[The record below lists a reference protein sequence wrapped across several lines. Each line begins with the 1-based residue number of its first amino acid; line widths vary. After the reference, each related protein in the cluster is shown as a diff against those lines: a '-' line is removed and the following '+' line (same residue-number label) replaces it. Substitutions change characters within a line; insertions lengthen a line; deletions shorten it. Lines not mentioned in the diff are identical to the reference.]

1 MNRIFTLGLFMVCV
15 LSISAQNQKTNTTR
29 SAKDTVTL
37 REIIVKSSKPITR
50 LEGDGIVTTVNGTPL
65 QDLGTAKDVLGFIPG
80 ISNDNGSIE
89 VIGKGSPTIYVNG
102 RIVRNLIELDQL
114 KSHRIKEIKLIANPG
129 ARYGSSINAV
139 IRISTLR
146 DYGEGFALDTK
157 TTVGYRD
164 YIYGK
169 EEIGMNYRNRNLD
182 VFCMLE
188 YDNTRSKG
196 SSTNIQDTW
205 TNPHFNTELKIDSK
219 MKSQLYD
226 GKLGFNYS
234 PSPKHSFGAYY
245 QMTYKPSDRNMLN
258 TSALFAD
265 DVLQETGILSQ
276 RRDDDYHQHLADAY
290 YSGIWGKWSADFTF
304 DILWRKNKET
314 QNIREKS
321 PIPEAMPSVFYEK
334 SHGRMIAAEGHISR
348 PVWKGSLSL
357 GSEFTDSRRKEDFT
371 NSESIIENSDN
382 LTKEW
387 NIGVY
392 AELTQ
397 RFGPLMAKVGLRYE
411 HINSDYYEYGTKMQE
426 QSRRYDELLPSASLS
441 MAVRKCMFQLSY
453 SRKYRRPLYS
463 QLSSAVIY
471 VNPYLYESG
480 NPFLRSSFSDNLA
493 LNFRFGWL
501 MVMAGYK
508 HVDDQVITS
517 CIQYGNNPEI
527 TLLKKANSRY
537 GLDQIQTMVSVM
549 PGMIGKIW
557 YPVLSGGVVSQFY
570 RIDYRNSVMD
580 LNRPMFVVRF
590 QNMLRLPHNYTVTA
604 GLSWRSKGDG
614 ENIRMGQTWQ
624 VNLSA
629 AKVFNNHWDL
639 KLSLNDIFNTG
650 GKSTMTIY
658 SGNREIHTEK
668 RINTRQIELS
678 IGYKF
683 NTTKSK
689 YKGKGA
695 GNGEKERL

>member
-1 MNRIFTLGLFMVCV
+1 MVCA
-15 LSISAQNQKTNTTR
+15 LSIFAQSQRITATHSVVN
-29 SAKDTVTL
+29 DTVNL
-37 REIIVKSSKPITR
+37 REIVVKSSKSITR
-50 LEGDGIVTTVNGTPL
+50 LEGDGMVTTVSGTPL
-65 QDLGTAKDVLGFIPG
+65 QKLGTAKDVLGFIPG

-89 VIGKGSPTIYVNG
+89 VIGKGKPTIYVNG
-102 RIVRNLIELDQL
+102 RVVRNSMELDQL
-114 KSHRIKEIKLIANPG
+114 KSQKIKEITLIANPG
-129 ARYGSSINAV
+129 SRYDSSINAV
-139 IRISTLR
+139 IRISTVR

-169 EEIGMNYRNRNLD
+169 EEIGMNYRYRNLD

-188 YDNTRSKG
+188 YDNTRSRG

-205 TNPHFNTELKIDSK
+205 TTPHFNTELKIESK
-219 MKSQLYD
+219 IKSRLYD

-234 PSPKHSFGAYY
+234 PSTKHSLGAYY

-258 TSALFAD
+258 TSALFVD
-265 DVLQETGILSQ
+265 DVLRQIDILSHS
-276 RRDDDYHQHLADAY
+276 RNDNYYQHLAEAY
-290 YSGIWGKWSADFTF
+290 YSGTWGKWSADFSF
-304 DILWRKNKET
+304 DILWRKNTEN
-314 QNIREKS
+314 QNIYEKS
-321 PIPEAMPSVFYEK
+321 SFTEAVPSVFYEK

-348 PVWKGSLSL
+348 PVWKGTIGI

-397 RFGPLMAKVGLRYE
+397 RFGPLLAKVGLRYE
-411 HINSDYYEYGTKMQE
+411 HINSVYYEYGTKMQK

-441 MAVRKCMFQLSY
+441 MPIKKCMFQLSY

-493 LNFRFGWL
+493 LNFKYGWFML
-501 MVMAGYK
+501 MASYK
-508 HVDDQVITS
+508 HVDNQLITS
-517 CIQYGNNPEI
+517 CIPYRDNPEI
-527 TLLKKANSRY
+527 TLLKKTNSRY
-537 GLDQIQTMVSVM
+537 GLNQIQAMVSVM
-549 PGMIGKIW
+549 PGVIGKIW

-570 RIDYRNSVMD
+570 KIDYRNSTID

-590 QNMLRLPHNYTVTA
+590 QNILQLPHKYTASVA
-604 GLSWRSKGDG
+604 LNWRSKGDG
-614 ENIRMGQTWQ
+614 ENVRMGQTWQ
-624 VNLSA
+624 VNVSA
-629 AKVFNNHWDL
+629 SKVFNNHWDL
-639 KLSLNDIFNTG
+639 KLSLNDIFGTS

-668 RINTRQIELS
+668 RLNTRQVELS

-683 NTTKSK
+683 NITKTK

-695 GNGEKERL
+695 GNSEKERL

>member
-1 MNRIFTLGLFMVCV
+1 MPCALPLY
-15 LSISAQNQKTNTTR
+15 AQTQGITTR
-29 SAKDTVTL
+29 TPQDTVVL
-37 REIIVKSSKPITR
+37 REIIVQSSKPITR
-50 LEGDGIVTTVNGTPL
+50 LEGDGIVTTVNGTAL

-89 VIGKGSPTIYVNG
+89 VIGKGSPTVYVNG
-102 RIVRNLIELDQL
+102 RIVRNLMELDQL
-114 KSHRIKEIKLIANPG
+114 KSQRIKEIKLITNPG
-129 ARYGSSINAV
+129 ARYDSSINAV

-164 YIYGK
+164 YVYGK
-169 EEIGMNYRNRNLD
+169 EEVGMNYRNRNLD
-182 VFCMLE
+182 IFCMLE

-205 TNPHFNTELKIDSK
+205 TNPHFKTNLKIDSK
-219 MKSQLYD
+219 VKSQLYD

-234 PSPKHSFGAYY
+234 PSPNHSFGAYY
-245 QMTYKPSDRNMLN
+245 KMTYKPSDRDILN
-258 TSALFAD
+258 NSALWAD
-265 DVLQETGILSQ
+265 EELQESGILSQ
-276 RRDDDYHQHLADAY
+276 RRNEDNYTHLADAY
-290 YSGIWGKWSADFTF
+290 YSGTWGKWSADFTF

-314 QNIREKS
+314 QNIREKN

-334 SHGRMIAAEGHISR
+334 SHGRMIAAEGHLSR

-357 GSEFTDSRRKEDFT
+357 GSEFTDSRRKEDFE
-371 NSESIIENSDN
+371 NSGSIIEDSDN
-382 LTKEW
+382 LIKEW

-392 AELTQ
+392 AELMQ
-397 RFGPLMAKVGLRYE
+397 RFGPLTATVGLRYE
-411 HINSDYYEYGTKMQE
+411 HINSDYYEYGRKMQE

-441 MAVRKCMFQLSY
+441 MPVRKCMFQLSY

-463 QLSSAVIY
+463 QLSGAIIY

-480 NPFLRSSFSDNLA
+480 NPFLRSSFSDNIA
-493 LNFRFGWL
+493 LNFRSGWL
-501 MVMAGYK
+501 MVMASYK

-517 CIQYGNNPEI
+517 CIPYGNDPTI
-527 TLLKKANSRY
+527 TLLKKDNSRH
-537 GLDQIQTMVSVM
+537 GLDQIQAMVSVM
-549 PGMIGKIW
+549 PGFICKIW
-557 YPVLSGGVVSQFY
+557 YPVLSGGVISQFY

-590 QNMLRLPHNYTVTA
+590 QNMLRFPRSYTATV
-604 GLSWRSKGDG
+604 GLNWRSKGDG
-614 ENIRMGQTWQ
+614 ENVRMGQTWQ
-624 VNLSA
+624 VNVSA
-629 AKVFNNHWDL
+629 SKVFNNHWDL

-668 RINTRQIELS
+668 RVNTRQIELS
-678 IGYKF
+678 IGYRF

-695 GNGEKERL
+695 GNSEKERL